1 MEQEKTKKA
10 LMKYSAIAPLI
21 TGNVNQYESKEAF
34 FRSAS
39 EQEFTYD
46 GVTYKKYSAGTIK
59 RWYLEYVN
67 KGFDELKTKQ
77 RSDINVSRK
86 LSTDAIEYIH
96 YQVENYPRKP
106 STIIYQ
112 ELITEA
118 IVGPKDT
125 SLATVNREVKRKRQ
139 LMKKPN
145 QDIDK
150 VMARYE
156 RENINEVWC
165 GDSSFGPNV
174 TVNGEK
180 RKTHIIAFIDDCSR
194 FIVGI
199 DIYLN
204 DNTINLIN
212 TMKQAVKRH
221 GVPKMFNFDNGS
233 NYKSI
238 DTQETIANIH
248 SSVHYC
254 HPYSPV
260 QKAKIERF
268 FGTMKKQWMSKYNQS
283 SVSLEQVKEDLL
295 SYVEQYNNTVHSSLN
310 GKTPNQRFFDQAD
323 LIKYLDTNEFNEA
336 FMVRFERQ
344 ASIDRVVTINSIE
357 YELDPIFANK
367 KVKFMAPAY
376 KAILVLLLSSL
387 ALLLYKPKD
396 YSPYVSSILYLLRF
410 VLIGLPF
417 AFKHVY
423 DDQKNKVKIIP
434 YAFIV
439 ICNFIL
445 LFS

>member
-323 LIKYLDTNEFNEA
+323 LIKYLDINEFNEA

-367 KVKFMAPAY
+367 KVKFMATSDY
-376 KAILVLLLSSL
+376 KEIYAINPHSGIKLPVKLLDKTANAKMS
-387 ALLLYKPKD
+387 
-396 YSPYVSSILYLLRF
+396 R
-410 VLIGLPF
+410 
-417 AFKHVY
+417 
-423 DDQKNKVKIIP
+423 KN
-434 YAFIV
+434 
-439 ICNFIL
+439 
-445 LFS
+445 FSYTQGDKN

>member
-283 SVSLEQVKEDLL
+283 SVSLEQVKDDLL

-367 KVKFMAPAY
+367 KVKFMATSDY
-376 KAILVLLLSSL
+376 KEIYAINPHTGIKLPVKLLDKTANAKMS
-387 ALLLYKPKD
+387 
-396 YSPYVSSILYLLRF
+396 R
-410 VLIGLPF
+410 
-417 AFKHVY
+417 
-423 DDQKNKVKIIP
+423 KN
-434 YAFIV
+434 
-439 ICNFIL
+439 
-445 LFS
+445 FSYTQGDKN

>member
-1 MEQEKTKKA
+1 MSNNMEQEKTKKA

-283 SVSLEQVKEDLL
+283 SVSLEQVKDDLL

-336 FMVRFERQ
+336 FIVRFERQ

-367 KVKFMAPAY
+367 KVKFMATSDY
-376 KAILVLLLSSL
+376 KEIYAINPHTGIKLPVKLLDKTANAKMS
-387 ALLLYKPKD
+387 
-396 YSPYVSSILYLLRF
+396 R
-410 VLIGLPF
+410 
-417 AFKHVY
+417 
-423 DDQKNKVKIIP
+423 KN
-434 YAFIV
+434 
-439 ICNFIL
+439 
-445 LFS
+445 FSYTQGDKN

>member
-1 MEQEKTKKA
+1 MSNTMEQEKTKKA

-39 EQEFTYD
+39 EQEFTCD

-357 YELDPIFANK
+357 YELDPILLTRRSNSWLPAIIK
-367 KVKFMAPAY
+367 KSM
-376 KAILVLLLSSL
+376 L
-387 ALLLYKPKD
+387 
-396 YSPYVSSILYLLRF
+396 
-410 VLIGLPF
+410 
-417 AFKHVY
+417 
-423 DDQKNKVKIIP
+423 
-434 YAFIV
+434 
-439 ICNFIL
+439 
-445 LFS
+445 

>member
-1 MEQEKTKKA
+1 MSNNIEQEKTRKA

-21 TGNVNQYESKEAF
+21 TGNVKQYESKEAF

-46 GVTYKKYSAGTIK
+46 GVNYKKYSAGTIK

-77 RSDINVSRK
+77 RSDINLSRK
-86 LSTDAIEYIH
+86 LSADAIEYIH

-112 ELITEA
+112 ELITNT
-118 IVGPKDT
+118 IIGPKDT
-125 SLATVNREVKRKRQ
+125 SLATVNREINRKRQ
-139 LMKKPN
+139 QMKKPN
-145 QDIDK
+145 EAPDK

-165 GDSSFGPNV
+165 GDSSFGPYV

-283 SVSLEQVKEDLL
+283 SVSLEQVKDDLL

-367 KVKFMAPAY
+367 KVKFMATSDY
-376 KAILVLLLSSL
+376 KEIYAINPHTGIKLPVKLLDKTANAKMS
-387 ALLLYKPKD
+387 
-396 YSPYVSSILYLLRF
+396 R
-410 VLIGLPF
+410 
-417 AFKHVY
+417 
-423 DDQKNKVKIIP
+423 KN
-434 YAFIV
+434 
-439 ICNFIL
+439 
-445 LFS
+445 FSYTQGDKN

>member
-1 MEQEKTKKA
+1 MSNNMEQEKTKKA

-323 LIKYLDTNEFNEA
+323 LIKYLDINEFNEA

-367 KVKFMAPAY
+367 KVKFMATSDY
-376 KAILVLLLSSL
+376 KEIYAINPHSGIKLPVKLLDKTANAKMS
-387 ALLLYKPKD
+387 
-396 YSPYVSSILYLLRF
+396 R
-410 VLIGLPF
+410 
-417 AFKHVY
+417 
-423 DDQKNKVKIIP
+423 KN
-434 YAFIV
+434 
-439 ICNFIL
+439 
-445 LFS
+445 FSYTQGDKN

>member
-367 KVKFMAPAY
+367 KVKFMATSDY
-376 KAILVLLLSSL
+376 KEIYAINPHTGIKLPVKLLDKTANAKMS
-387 ALLLYKPKD
+387 
-396 YSPYVSSILYLLRF
+396 R
-410 VLIGLPF
+410 
-417 AFKHVY
+417 
-423 DDQKNKVKIIP
+423 KN
-434 YAFIV
+434 
-439 ICNFIL
+439 
-445 LFS
+445 FSYTQGGKN

>member
-268 FGTMKKQWMSKYNQS
+268 FGTMKKRWMSKYNQS

-295 SYVEQYNNTVHSSLN
+295 AYVEQYNNTVHSSLN

-367 KVKFMAPAY
+367 KVKFMATSDY
-376 KAILVLLLSSL
+376 KEIYAINPHTGIKLPVKLLDKTANAKMS
-387 ALLLYKPKD
+387 
-396 YSPYVSSILYLLRF
+396 R
-410 VLIGLPF
+410 
-417 AFKHVY
+417 
-423 DDQKNKVKIIP
+423 KN
-434 YAFIV
+434 
-439 ICNFIL
+439 
-445 LFS
+445 FSYTQGDKN

>member
-367 KVKFMAPAY
+367 KVKFMATSDY
-376 KAILVLLLSSL
+376 KEIYAINPHSGIKLPVKLLDKTANAKMS
-387 ALLLYKPKD
+387 
-396 YSPYVSSILYLLRF
+396 R
-410 VLIGLPF
+410 
-417 AFKHVY
+417 
-423 DDQKNKVKIIP
+423 KN
-434 YAFIV
+434 
-439 ICNFIL
+439 
-445 LFS
+445 FSYTQGDKN

>member
-204 DNTINLIN
+204 DNSINLIN

-283 SVSLEQVKEDLL
+283 SVSLEQVKDDLL

-367 KVKFMAPAY
+367 KVKFMATSDY
-376 KAILVLLLSSL
+376 KEIYAINPHTGIKLPVKLLDKTANAKMS
-387 ALLLYKPKD
+387 
-396 YSPYVSSILYLLRF
+396 R
-410 VLIGLPF
+410 
-417 AFKHVY
+417 
-423 DDQKNKVKIIP
+423 KN
-434 YAFIV
+434 
-439 ICNFIL
+439 
-445 LFS
+445 FSYTQGDKN

>member
-1 MEQEKTKKA
+1 MSNNMEQEKTKKA

-96 YQVENYPRKP
+96 YQVENYPRKT

-367 KVKFMAPAY
+367 KVKFMATSDY
-376 KAILVLLLSSL
+376 KEIYAINPHTGIKLPVKLLDKTANAKMS
-387 ALLLYKPKD
+387 
-396 YSPYVSSILYLLRF
+396 R
-410 VLIGLPF
+410 
-417 AFKHVY
+417 
-423 DDQKNKVKIIP
+423 KN
-434 YAFIV
+434 
-439 ICNFIL
+439 
-445 LFS
+445 FSYTQGDKN

>member
-1 MEQEKTKKA
+1 MSNNMEQEKTKKA

-283 SVSLEQVKEDLL
+283 SVSLEQVKDDLL

-367 KVKFMAPAY
+367 KVKFMATSDY
-376 KAILVLLLSSL
+376 KEIYAINPHSGIKLPVKLLDKTANAKMS
-387 ALLLYKPKD
+387 
-396 YSPYVSSILYLLRF
+396 R
-410 VLIGLPF
+410 
-417 AFKHVY
+417 
-423 DDQKNKVKIIP
+423 KN
-434 YAFIV
+434 
-439 ICNFIL
+439 
-445 LFS
+445 FSYTQGDKN

>member
-165 GDSSFGPNV
+165 GDSSFGPYV

-283 SVSLEQVKEDLL
+283 SVSLEQVKDDLL

-367 KVKFMAPAY
+367 KVKFMATSDY
-376 KAILVLLLSSL
+376 KEIYAINPHTGIKLPVKLLDKTANAKMS
-387 ALLLYKPKD
+387 
-396 YSPYVSSILYLLRF
+396 R
-410 VLIGLPF
+410 
-417 AFKHVY
+417 
-423 DDQKNKVKIIP
+423 KN
-434 YAFIV
+434 
-439 ICNFIL
+439 
-445 LFS
+445 FSYTQGDKN

>member
-77 RSDINVSRK
+77 RSDINLSRK
-86 LSTDAIEYIH
+86 LSADAIEYIH

-283 SVSLEQVKEDLL
+283 SVSLEQVKDDLL

-367 KVKFMAPAY
+367 KVKFMATSDY
-376 KAILVLLLSSL
+376 KEIYAINPHTGIKLPVKLLDKTANAKMS
-387 ALLLYKPKD
+387 
-396 YSPYVSSILYLLRF
+396 R
-410 VLIGLPF
+410 
-417 AFKHVY
+417 
-423 DDQKNKVKIIP
+423 KN
-434 YAFIV
+434 
-439 ICNFIL
+439 
-445 LFS
+445 FSYTQGDKN

>member
-77 RSDINVSRK
+77 RSDINLSRK
-86 LSTDAIEYIH
+86 LSADAIEYIH

-112 ELITEA
+112 ELITNT
-118 IVGPKDT
+118 IIGPKDT

-283 SVSLEQVKEDLL
+283 SVSLEQVKDDLL

-367 KVKFMAPAY
+367 KVKFMATSDY
-376 KAILVLLLSSL
+376 KEIYAINPHTGIKLPVKLLDKTANAKMS
-387 ALLLYKPKD
+387 
-396 YSPYVSSILYLLRF
+396 R
-410 VLIGLPF
+410 
-417 AFKHVY
+417 
-423 DDQKNKVKIIP
+423 KN
-434 YAFIV
+434 
-439 ICNFIL
+439 
-445 LFS
+445 FSYTQGDKN

>member
-125 SLATVNREVKRKRQ
+125 SLATVNREVQRKRQ

-283 SVSLEQVKEDLL
+283 SVSLEQVKDDLL

-367 KVKFMAPAY
+367 KVKFMATSDY
-376 KAILVLLLSSL
+376 KEIYAINPHTGIKLPVKLLDKTANAKMS
-387 ALLLYKPKD
+387 
-396 YSPYVSSILYLLRF
+396 R
-410 VLIGLPF
+410 
-417 AFKHVY
+417 
-423 DDQKNKVKIIP
+423 KN
-434 YAFIV
+434 
-439 ICNFIL
+439 
-445 LFS
+445 FSYTQGDKN

>member
-1 MEQEKTKKA
+1 MSNNMEQEKTKKA

-145 QDIDK
+145 PDIDK
-150 VMARYE
+150 VLARYE

-367 KVKFMAPAY
+367 KVKFMATSDY
-376 KAILVLLLSSL
+376 KEIYAINPHTGIKLPVKLLDKTANAKMS
-387 ALLLYKPKD
+387 
-396 YSPYVSSILYLLRF
+396 R
-410 VLIGLPF
+410 
-417 AFKHVY
+417 
-423 DDQKNKVKIIP
+423 KN
-434 YAFIV
+434 
-439 ICNFIL
+439 
-445 LFS
+445 FSYTQGDKN

>member
-1 MEQEKTKKA
+1 MSNNMEQEKTKKA

-323 LIKYLDTNEFNEA
+323 LIKYLDINEFNEA

-367 KVKFMAPAY
+367 KVKFMATSDY
-376 KAILVLLLSSL
+376 KEIYAINPHTGIKLPVKLLDKTANAKMS
-387 ALLLYKPKD
+387 
-396 YSPYVSSILYLLRF
+396 R
-410 VLIGLPF
+410 
-417 AFKHVY
+417 
-423 DDQKNKVKIIP
+423 KN
-434 YAFIV
+434 
-439 ICNFIL
+439 
-445 LFS
+445 FSYTQGDKN

>member
-1 MEQEKTKKA
+1 MSNNMEQEKTKKA

-367 KVKFMAPAY
+367 KVKFMATSDY
-376 KAILVLLLSSL
+376 KEIYTINPHTGIKLPVKLLDKTANAKMS
-387 ALLLYKPKD
+387 
-396 YSPYVSSILYLLRF
+396 R
-410 VLIGLPF
+410 
-417 AFKHVY
+417 
-423 DDQKNKVKIIP
+423 KN
-434 YAFIV
+434 
-439 ICNFIL
+439 
-445 LFS
+445 FSYTQGDKN

>member
-1 MEQEKTKKA
+1 MSNNMEQEKTKKA

-145 QDIDK
+145 QYIDK

-283 SVSLEQVKEDLL
+283 SVSLEQVKDDLL

-367 KVKFMAPAY
+367 KVKFMATSDY
-376 KAILVLLLSSL
+376 KEIYAINPHTGIKLPVKLLDKTANAKMS
-387 ALLLYKPKD
+387 
-396 YSPYVSSILYLLRF
+396 R
-410 VLIGLPF
+410 
-417 AFKHVY
+417 
-423 DDQKNKVKIIP
+423 KN
-434 YAFIV
+434 
-439 ICNFIL
+439 
-445 LFS
+445 FSYTQGDKN

>member
-1 MEQEKTKKA
+1 MSNNMEQEKTKKA

-283 SVSLEQVKEDLL
+283 SVSLEQVKDDLL

-367 KVKFMAPAY
+367 KVKFMATSDY
-376 KAILVLLLSSL
+376 KEIYAINPHTGIKLPVKLLDKTANAKMS
-387 ALLLYKPKD
+387 
-396 YSPYVSSILYLLRF
+396 R
-410 VLIGLPF
+410 
-417 AFKHVY
+417 
-423 DDQKNKVKIIP
+423 KN
-434 YAFIV
+434 
-439 ICNFIL
+439 
-445 LFS
+445 FSYTQGDKN

>member
-1 MEQEKTKKA
+1 MSNNMEQEKTKKA

-106 STIIYQ
+106 STTIYQ

-283 SVSLEQVKEDLL
+283 SVSLEQVKDDLL

-323 LIKYLDTNEFNEA
+323 LIKYLDINEFNEA

-367 KVKFMAPAY
+367 KVKFMATSDY
-376 KAILVLLLSSL
+376 KEIYAINPHTGIKLPVKLLDKTANAKMS
-387 ALLLYKPKD
+387 
-396 YSPYVSSILYLLRF
+396 R
-410 VLIGLPF
+410 
-417 AFKHVY
+417 
-423 DDQKNKVKIIP
+423 KN
-434 YAFIV
+434 
-439 ICNFIL
+439 
-445 LFS
+445 FSYTQGDKN

>member
-1 MEQEKTKKA
+1 MSNNMEQEKTKKA

-295 SYVEQYNNTVHSSLN
+295 AYVEQYNNTVHSSLN

-367 KVKFMAPAY
+367 KVKFMATSDY
-376 KAILVLLLSSL
+376 KEIYAINPHTGIKLPVKLLDKTANAKMS
-387 ALLLYKPKD
+387 
-396 YSPYVSSILYLLRF
+396 R
-410 VLIGLPF
+410 
-417 AFKHVY
+417 
-423 DDQKNKVKIIP
+423 KN
-434 YAFIV
+434 
-439 ICNFIL
+439 
-445 LFS
+445 FSYTQGDKN

>member
-1 MEQEKTKKA
+1 MSNNMEQEKTKKA

-46 GVTYKKYSAGTIK
+46 GVTYKKYSASTIK

-367 KVKFMAPAY
+367 KVKFMATSDY
-376 KAILVLLLSSL
+376 KEIYAINPHTGIKLPVKLLDKTANAKMS
-387 ALLLYKPKD
+387 
-396 YSPYVSSILYLLRF
+396 R
-410 VLIGLPF
+410 
-417 AFKHVY
+417 
-423 DDQKNKVKIIP
+423 KN
-434 YAFIV
+434 
-439 ICNFIL
+439 
-445 LFS
+445 FSYTQGDKN

>member
-367 KVKFMAPAY
+367 KVKFMATSDY
-376 KAILVLLLSSL
+376 KEIYTINPHTGIKLPVKLLDKTANAKMS
-387 ALLLYKPKD
+387 
-396 YSPYVSSILYLLRF
+396 R
-410 VLIGLPF
+410 
-417 AFKHVY
+417 
-423 DDQKNKVKIIP
+423 KN
-434 YAFIV
+434 
-439 ICNFIL
+439 
-445 LFS
+445 FSYTQGDKN

>member
-1 MEQEKTKKA
+1 MSNNMEQEKTKKA

-283 SVSLEQVKEDLL
+283 SVTLEQVKEDLL
-295 SYVEQYNNTVHSSLN
+295 AYVEQYNNTVHSSLN

-367 KVKFMAPAY
+367 KVKFMATSDY
-376 KAILVLLLSSL
+376 KEIYAINPHTGIKLPVKLLDKTANAKMS
-387 ALLLYKPKD
+387 
-396 YSPYVSSILYLLRF
+396 R
-410 VLIGLPF
+410 
-417 AFKHVY
+417 
-423 DDQKNKVKIIP
+423 KN
-434 YAFIV
+434 
-439 ICNFIL
+439 
-445 LFS
+445 FSYTQGDKN

>member
-295 SYVEQYNNTVHSSLN
+295 AYVEQYNNTVHSSLN

-367 KVKFMAPAY
+367 KVKFMATSDY
-376 KAILVLLLSSL
+376 KEIYAINPHTGIKLPVKLLDKTANAKMS
-387 ALLLYKPKD
+387 
-396 YSPYVSSILYLLRF
+396 R
-410 VLIGLPF
+410 
-417 AFKHVY
+417 
-423 DDQKNKVKIIP
+423 KN
-434 YAFIV
+434 
-439 ICNFIL
+439 
-445 LFS
+445 FSYTQGDKN

>member
-145 QDIDK
+145 QYIDK

-283 SVSLEQVKEDLL
+283 SVSLEQVKDDLL

-367 KVKFMAPAY
+367 KVKFMATSDY
-376 KAILVLLLSSL
+376 KEIYAINPHTGIKLPVKLLDKTANAKMS
-387 ALLLYKPKD
+387 
-396 YSPYVSSILYLLRF
+396 R
-410 VLIGLPF
+410 
-417 AFKHVY
+417 
-423 DDQKNKVKIIP
+423 KN
-434 YAFIV
+434 
-439 ICNFIL
+439 
-445 LFS
+445 FSYTQGDKN

>member
-1 MEQEKTKKA
+1 MSNNMEQEKTKKA

-125 SLATVNREVKRKRQ
+125 SLTTVNREVKRKRQ

-367 KVKFMAPAY
+367 KVKFMATSDY
-376 KAILVLLLSSL
+376 KEIYAINPHTGIKLPVKLLDKTANAKMS
-387 ALLLYKPKD
+387 
-396 YSPYVSSILYLLRF
+396 R
-410 VLIGLPF
+410 
-417 AFKHVY
+417 
-423 DDQKNKVKIIP
+423 KN
-434 YAFIV
+434 
-439 ICNFIL
+439 
-445 LFS
+445 FSYTQGDKN

>member
-1 MEQEKTKKA
+1 MSNNMEQEKTKKA

-204 DNTINLIN
+204 DNSINLIN

-367 KVKFMAPAY
+367 KVKFMATSDY
-376 KAILVLLLSSL
+376 KEIYAINPHTGIKLPVKLLDKTANAKMS
-387 ALLLYKPKD
+387 
-396 YSPYVSSILYLLRF
+396 R
-410 VLIGLPF
+410 
-417 AFKHVY
+417 
-423 DDQKNKVKIIP
+423 KN
-434 YAFIV
+434 
-439 ICNFIL
+439 
-445 LFS
+445 FSYTQGDKN

>member
-1 MEQEKTKKA
+1 MSNNMEQEKTKKA

-283 SVSLEQVKEDLL
+283 NLSIEQVKEDLL
-295 SYVEQYNNTVHSSLN
+295 AYVEQYNNTVHSSLN

-367 KVKFMAPAY
+367 KVKFMATSDY
-376 KAILVLLLSSL
+376 KEIYAINPHTGIKLPVKLLDKTANAKMS
-387 ALLLYKPKD
+387 
-396 YSPYVSSILYLLRF
+396 R
-410 VLIGLPF
+410 
-417 AFKHVY
+417 
-423 DDQKNKVKIIP
+423 KN
-434 YAFIV
+434 
-439 ICNFIL
+439 
-445 LFS
+445 FSYTQGDKN

>member
-1 MEQEKTKKA
+1 MSNNMEQEKTKKA

-268 FGTMKKQWMSKYNQS
+268 FRTMKKQWMSKYNQS
-283 SVSLEQVKEDLL
+283 SVSLEQVKDDLL

-367 KVKFMAPAY
+367 KVKFMATSDY
-376 KAILVLLLSSL
+376 KEIYAINPHTGIKLPVKLLDKTANAKMS
-387 ALLLYKPKD
+387 
-396 YSPYVSSILYLLRF
+396 R
-410 VLIGLPF
+410 
-417 AFKHVY
+417 
-423 DDQKNKVKIIP
+423 KN
-434 YAFIV
+434 
-439 ICNFIL
+439 
-445 LFS
+445 FSYTQGDKN

>member
-323 LIKYLDTNEFNEA
+323 LIKYLDINEFNEA

-367 KVKFMAPAY
+367 KVKFMATSDY
-376 KAILVLLLSSL
+376 KEIYAINPHTGIKLPVKLLDKTANAKMS
-387 ALLLYKPKD
+387 
-396 YSPYVSSILYLLRF
+396 R
-410 VLIGLPF
+410 
-417 AFKHVY
+417 
-423 DDQKNKVKIIP
+423 KN
-434 YAFIV
+434 
-439 ICNFIL
+439 
-445 LFS
+445 FSYTQGDKN

>member
-1 MEQEKTKKA
+1 MSNNMEQEKTKKA

-46 GVTYKKYSAGTIK
+46 GVTYKKYSASTIK

-145 QDIDK
+145 HDIDK

-212 TMKQAVKRH
+212 TMKQAVKRY

-367 KVKFMAPAY
+367 KVKFMATSDY
-376 KAILVLLLSSL
+376 KEIYAINPHTGIKLPVKLLDKTANAKMS
-387 ALLLYKPKD
+387 
-396 YSPYVSSILYLLRF
+396 R
-410 VLIGLPF
+410 
-417 AFKHVY
+417 
-423 DDQKNKVKIIP
+423 KN
-434 YAFIV
+434 
-439 ICNFIL
+439 
-445 LFS
+445 FSYTQGDKN

>member
-1 MEQEKTKKA
+1 MSNNMEQEKTKKA
-10 LMKYSAIAPLI
+10 LMKFSAIAPLI

-367 KVKFMAPAY
+367 KVKFMATSDY
-376 KAILVLLLSSL
+376 KEIYAINPHTGIKLPVKLLDKTANAKMS
-387 ALLLYKPKD
+387 
-396 YSPYVSSILYLLRF
+396 R
-410 VLIGLPF
+410 
-417 AFKHVY
+417 
-423 DDQKNKVKIIP
+423 KN
-434 YAFIV
+434 
-439 ICNFIL
+439 
-445 LFS
+445 FSYTQGDKN

>member
-283 SVSLEQVKEDLL
+283 SVSLEQVKDDLL

-367 KVKFMAPAY
+367 KVKFMATSDY
-376 KAILVLLLSSL
+376 KEIYAINPHSGIKLPVKLLDKTANAKMS
-387 ALLLYKPKD
+387 
-396 YSPYVSSILYLLRF
+396 R
-410 VLIGLPF
+410 
-417 AFKHVY
+417 
-423 DDQKNKVKIIP
+423 KN
-434 YAFIV
+434 
-439 ICNFIL
+439 
-445 LFS
+445 FSYTQGDKN